1 MAKHHRKHTRKG
13 RKSRKTHRRRST
25 RRQRGGAFDIQ
36 PEMAGWKSA
45 GFSLPQGIQFAGMHV
60 GQHGGAN
67 MNVPGEMPSM
77 NVKNTSMNTPP
88 MNQMGGAAPVGYT
101 GMLDDGLRASAR
113 VDATFNQYTQIAGM
127 KDADQAGG
135 RRRRRR
141 GGRKS
146 RKGGRRSRRQRGG
159 ALSPA
164 PTNWVEAVSVPSG
177 VNPQFK
183 SWDASA

>member
-1 MAKHHRKHTRKG
+1 MAKHRKHTRRG
-13 RKSRKTHRRRST
+13 RKSRKTHKRRST
-25 RRQRGGAFDIQ
+25 RRQRGGFVDIQ
-36 PEMAGWKSA
+36 PEMVGWKA
-45 GFSLPQGIQFAGMHV
+45 ANFSLPQGVQFAGMHV
-60 GQHGGAN
+60 EQHGGGNAN
-67 MNVPGEMPSM
+67 MPQLPANRG
-77 NVKNTSMNTPP
+77 
-88 MNQMGGAAPVGYT
+88 QFGGAAPVGYT

-113 VDATFNQYTQIAGM
+113 TDATFTQYGQIAGLR
-127 KDADQAGG
+127 DPDQTGG

-164 PTNWVEAVSVPSG
+164 PVGWTEAVSVPSG

>member
-1 MAKHHRKHTRKG
+1 MAKHRKHTRKS
-13 RKSRKTHRRRST
+13 RKSHKRRST

-36 PEMAGWKSA
+36 PEAVGWKA
-45 GFSLPQGIQFAGMHV
+45 ANLSLPQGIQFAGMHV
-60 GQHGGAN
+60 GQHGG
-67 MNVPGEMPSM
+67 
-77 NVKNTSMNTPP
+77 
-88 MNQMGGAAPVGYT
+88 QRGGAAPVGYT

-113 VDATFNQYTQIAGM
+113 VDSTFAQYGQIAGM

-164 PTNWVEAVSVPSG
+164 PIGWTEAVSVPSG

>member
-1 MAKHHRKHTRKG
+1 MAKHRKHTRRG
-13 RKSRKTHRRRST
+13 RKSRKTHRRRSH

-45 GFSLPQGIQFAGMHV
+45 ALSLPQGVQFAGMHV
-60 GQHGGAN
+60 GQHGGGN
-67 MNVPGEMPSM
+67 MNMPQMGM
-77 NVKNTSMNTPP
+77 NMPQT
-88 MNQMGGAAPVGYT
+88 GGAAPVGYT
-101 GMLDDGLRASAR
+101 GMLDDGLRAAAR
-113 VDATFNQYTQIAGM
+113 TDATMVQYNQIVGL
-127 KDADQAGG
+127 KDPDQAGG

-146 RKGGRRSRRQRGG
+146 RKGRRRSQRGG

-164 PTNWVEAVSVPSG
+164 PVGWTEAVSVPAG